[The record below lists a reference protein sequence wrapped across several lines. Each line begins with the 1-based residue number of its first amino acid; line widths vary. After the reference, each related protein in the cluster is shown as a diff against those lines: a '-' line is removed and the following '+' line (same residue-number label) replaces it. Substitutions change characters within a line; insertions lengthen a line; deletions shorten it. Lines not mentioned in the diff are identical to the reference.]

1 MILHPSLLH
10 SEQKGIRVLI
20 LGNDEN
26 KVNTF
31 EARSENDPDLLRI
44 DVLSVRTLVEAEKII
59 KKSEPLLVVFQD
71 GFDGK
76 DAISIQLQLRHIDKK
91 LQFVPVLKTLDLPTI
106 SQLQRIGNI
115 HDYAETPL
123 LDNYDSLK
131 SVIIEFVRKY
141 SSKDGVLS
149 ELLSSV
155 GSIQQALLVG
165 FQSSAAAK
173 KFSVECVRALIPHYD
188 LSTIES
194 ASVVAADRIYF
205 PDITP
210 AQYKSILANNVPDV
224 LDVLNATGSWKDPE
238 RAPQSVPGFIVT
250 ASNYMAEAFV
260 KSHSLAKVESDIEG
274 KALHLKHPAAR
285 VLNAKVLAQVVTSLL
300 AKEKKAA

>member
-10 SEQKGIRVLI
+10 SEQKGIRILI

-31 EARSENDPDLLRI
+31 EARTENDPDLSRI

-91 LQFVPVLKTLDLPTI
+91 LQFVPSSRLLI
-106 SQLQRIGNI
+106 CLQSLN
-115 HDYAETPL
+115 YSASETFMTMRSPPL

-141 SSKDGVLS
+141 SSKDGALS

-165 FQSSAAAK
+165 FQSSALAK
-173 KFSVECVRALIPHYD
+173 TYSVECVRALIPHYD
-188 LSTIES
+188 LSPIES
-194 ASVVAADRIYF
+194 AGVVAADRIYF

-210 AQYKSILANNVPDV
+210 TQYKSILANNVPDV
-224 LDVLNATGSWKDPE
+224 LDVLSATGSWKDSE
-238 RAPQSVPGFIVT
+238 RAPQSVSGFIVT